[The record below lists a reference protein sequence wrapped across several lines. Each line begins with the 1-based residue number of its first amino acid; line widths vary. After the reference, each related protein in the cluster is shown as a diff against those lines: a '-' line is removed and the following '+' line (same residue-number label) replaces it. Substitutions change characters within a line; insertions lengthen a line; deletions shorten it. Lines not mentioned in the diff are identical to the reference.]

1 LSERHSSTNLDK
13 CRDKDVW
20 SSRFDDIDQLMHRKS
35 GSDGKAEEVDKLRST
50 LSTSSIGSQ

>member
-13 CRDKDVW
+13 CRNKDVW
-20 SSRFDDIDQLMHRKS
+20 SSRLDDVNQLMDRKS

-50 LSTSSIGSQ
+50 LSTSSIGGQ